1 MFCSNCGAKIDD
13 SSRFCD
19 MCGVPVE
26 PVVAPPSENDAVP
39 DEVRPVEI
47 SDASDDAASAD
58 ASAVDA
64 AAGAVTAA
72 AASVDTTP
80 AGAAPVD
87 TTSAGAAAVDTTSA
101 GAAAVDSATVAEPV
115 YAAPEPAPGY
125 GPVDTAPVY
134 GQSAAGSDPY
144 GYGQPDYSQPSY
156 GQPSYQN
163 YAAQPE
169 VPYSGFAIAGL
180 VTGILGFGIIALILS
195 IMGKKEC
202 DEQGKRGRTM
212 AVVGIVL
219 SIITMVLSLI
229 GTIIVFVF
237 LFMAPRY
244 L

>member
-26 PVVAPPSENDAVP
+26 PVVAPPSESEAVP

-47 SDASDDAASAD
+47 SDASDDASA
-58 ASAVDA
+58 ADA

-87 TTSAGAAAVDTTSA
+87 TTSAGAAAVD
-101 GAAAVDSATVAEPV
+101 SATAAEPV

-134 GQSAAGSDPY
+134 GQPAAGSDPY
-144 GYGQPDYSQPSY
+144 GYSQPSY